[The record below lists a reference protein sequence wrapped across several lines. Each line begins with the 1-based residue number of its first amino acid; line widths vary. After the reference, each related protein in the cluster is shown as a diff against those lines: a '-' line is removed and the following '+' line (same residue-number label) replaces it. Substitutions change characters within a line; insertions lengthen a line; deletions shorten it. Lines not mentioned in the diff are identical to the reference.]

1 MGEGVKAKNKKRW
14 TRARNAHARGGAFTG
29 DGRHEDGR
37 LRCARAMSHN
47 EYSQQKKRHATKR
60 QKHRVGTVVAKERTS
75 NKKKFSYQMAVQKGN
90 IGITTENIFP
100 VIKKIPL

>member
-14 TRARNAHARGGAFTG
+14 TRARNAHAKGGAFTG
-29 DGRHEDGR
+29 DGRPKGRR

-47 EYSQQKKRHATKR
+47 GYCATKKRHATKR

-75 NKKKFSYQMAVQKGN
+75 NKKIQLSNGSTKR
-90 IGITTENIFP
+90 
-100 VIKKIPL
+100 